1 MVPVTPLRTAL
12 RAALEQDPSP
22 SLAPPD
28 RLAAV
33 LAPLVEEPVASLV
46 FTVRSS
52 DLSRH
57 AGEISFP
64 GGLQDPGETLSQ
76 TALRESFEEIGL
88 DPGTTDVLGALPPV
102 HTTVSG
108 ILVVPFVGMLE
119 SMPAFVVS
127 EEEIEEVLTFTVGRL
142 AEVERPVE
150 VAREPGRVWRGFAYE
165 LDGHVIW
172 GATGCDV
179 ARAAPGHPEG
189 GVMADP
195 GVNGEIA
202 PEDREL
208 RALLGDAHT
217 IAVVGLSSKPDRP
230 SNSVAVLPAGP
241 RLSDRA
247 GEPQRDRG
255 ARRARVSVAP
265 RHPGGRPCGRGRRV
279 PPGRGDAGRGP

>member
-22 SLAPPD
+22 SLTPPD

-64 GGLQDPGETLSQ
+64 GGLQDPGETLSE
-76 TALRESFEEIGL
+76 TALRESWEEIGL

-127 EEEIEEVLTFTVGRL
+127 EEEIEEVLTFTVVRL

-150 VAREPGRVWRGFAYE
+150 VAREAGRVWRGFAYE

-172 GATGCDV
+172 GATG
-179 ARAAPGHPEG
+179 
-189 GVMADP
+189 VM
-195 GVNGEIA
+195 
-202 PEDREL
+202 L
-208 RALLGDAHT
+208 HALLQVIRKEASWL
-217 IAVVGLSSKPDRP
+217 I
-230 SNSVAVLPAGP
+230 PA
-241 RLSDRA
+241 
-247 GEPQRDRG
+247 
-255 ARRARVSVAP
+255 
-265 RHPGGRPCGRGRRV
+265 
-279 PPGRGDAGRGP
+279 

>member
-12 RAALEQDPSP
+12 RAVLEQDPSP
-22 SLAPPD
+22 SPAPPD

-33 LAPLVEEPVASLV
+33 LAPLVEEPVASLI

-88 DPGTTDVLGALPPV
+88 DPGKTDVLGALPPV

-127 EEEIEEVLTFTVGRL
+127 EEEIEEVLTFTVARL

-150 VAREPGRVWRGFAYE
+150 VARGAGRVWRGFAYE

-172 GATGCDV
+172 GATG
-179 ARAAPGHPEG
+179 
-189 GVMADP
+189 VM
-195 GVNGEIA
+195 
-202 PEDREL
+202 L
-208 RALLGDAHT
+208 HALLQVIRKEAT
-217 IAVVGLSSKPDRP
+217 WLI
-230 SNSVAVLPAGP
+230 PA
-241 RLSDRA
+241 
-247 GEPQRDRG
+247 
-255 ARRARVSVAP
+255 
-265 RHPGGRPCGRGRRV
+265 
-279 PPGRGDAGRGP
+279 

>member
-64 GGLQDPGETLSQ
+64 GGLQDPGETLSE

-108 ILVVPFVGMLE
+108 ILVVPFVGMLK

-165 LDGHVIW
+165 LDGHMIW
-172 GATGCDV
+172 GATGLML
-179 ARAAPGHPEG
+179 H
-189 GVMADP
+189 
-195 GVNGEIA
+195 
-202 PEDREL
+202 
-208 RALLGDAHT
+208 ALLQVIRKEASWL
-217 IAVVGLSSKPDRP
+217 I
-230 SNSVAVLPAGP
+230 PA
-241 RLSDRA
+241 
-247 GEPQRDRG
+247 
-255 ARRARVSVAP
+255 
-265 RHPGGRPCGRGRRV
+265 
-279 PPGRGDAGRGP
+279 